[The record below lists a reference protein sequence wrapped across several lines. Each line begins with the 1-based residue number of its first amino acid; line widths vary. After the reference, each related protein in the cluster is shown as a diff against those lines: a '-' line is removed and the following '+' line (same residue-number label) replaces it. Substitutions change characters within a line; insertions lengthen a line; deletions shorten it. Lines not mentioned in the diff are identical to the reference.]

1 MGEDGILERTQPGE
15 DNPLAELSR
24 AMVRLYKEQFGRGPT
39 RSRSHWA
46 GPDTLVCQLWETL
59 TPAERNMAAM
69 GEHARL
75 RDVRL
80 FFQHATE
87 PQFRAAVEGIFDRRV
102 RAFVSGMDTREDV
115 SVEIFILHP
124 VRLVGGVVDAGPE
137 LPPGRWRA
145 AARGLWIP
153 YGAATAGG
161 SSWAESPIVSRRPRT
176 HATRTSSGRRALS
189 IAMGNLPRVR

>member
-1 MGEDGILERTQPGE
+1 MCAVGEEEIPDRPQPGE

-24 AMVRLYKEQFGRGPT
+24 AMVKLYKEQFGRGPT
-39 RSRSHWA
+39 RSRSNWA

-87 PQFRAAVEGIFDRRV
+87 PQFRAAVETIFGRRV
-102 RAFVSGMDTREDV
+102 RAFVSGMDTQEDV
-115 SVEIFILHP
+115 SMEIFVLHP
-124 VRLVGGVVDAGPE
+124 AD
-137 LPPGRWRA
+137 
-145 AARGLWIP
+145 
-153 YGAATAGG
+153 
-161 SSWAESPIVSRRPRT
+161 S
-176 HATRTSSGRRALS
+176 
-189 IAMGNLPRVR
+189 